1 MCKILMHKVLYQIP
15 KSLYPI
21 LLFFFISVIIYPLVV
36 GFDQSRV
43 HIGPSD
49 AGSRYSF
56 TADVLLSTPGAPDV
70 TGLDYNI
77 SREPATL
84 VNGKLLLTLYL
95 FL

>member
-1 MCKILMHKVLYQIP
+1 MY
-15 KSLYPI
+15 S
-21 LLFFFISVIIYPLVV
+21 LVV

-70 TGLDYNI
+70 TGLDYVI
-77 SREPATL
+77 SREPAML
-84 VNGKLLLTLYL
+84 VDGKLQY
-95 FL
+95 FP

>member
-1 MCKILMHKVLYQIP
+1 M
-15 KSLYPI
+15 
-21 LLFFFISVIIYPLVV
+21 
-36 GFDQSRV
+36 

-49 AGSRYSF
+49 AGRSFSF
-56 TADVLLSTPGAPDV
+56 TAYVLLRTPGAPDV
-70 TGLDYNI
+70 TGLDYTI